1 MFRLLSLTGLFSLAI
16 AFAQAQTFPYQF
28 SYTNEPYEELTNA
41 TVLDNN
47 LVWDDQATVPVGFT
61 FLFDNLPQ
69 TEMFVL
75 GYSGAILPVGQYENG
90 DTLDAIFGYAVL
102 PGFLPFS
109 NTKVQYKTDGSAPNR
124 IFKLEMSKVGFDGI
138 QGQVSFQIWLYE
150 TSNAIQVRLG
160 NQFVPNPTNT
170 YFNGISPL
178 IGYMLNYHY
187 FDDDQAVFPQ
197 AQFVTGT
204 PQVPQDSVIT
214 GDIYYEALFDGP
226 QYGMSGIPLNN
237 SVFTY
242 TPGTVSTNQPGLTL
256 MQLFPNPAVDY
267 VQLTGLDR
275 SEAAQVQLLD
285 AQGKLLR
292 QLELAAG
299 EDQLQLPVDLAPG
312 AYTLR
317 YTAQGQL
324 AVARFVK
331 G

>member
-1 MFRLLSLTGLFSLAI
+1 MFRMLSLTGLFCLAV

-28 SYTNEPYEELTNA
+28 SYTNEPYTGLTNA
-41 TVLDNN
+41 TVLNN
-47 LVWDDQATVPVGFT
+47 IAVWNDEATAPIGFT

-102 PGFLPFS
+102 PGLSPLS
-109 NTKVQYKTDGSAPNR
+109 NTIVQYKTEGSAPNR
-124 IFKLEMSKVGFDGI
+124 IFKLEMAKAGFDGV
-138 QGQVSFQIWLYE
+138 QGEVSFQIWLYE
-150 TSNAIQVRLG
+150 TSNAIQIRLG
-160 NQFVPNPTNT
+160 NQFVPNPANT
-170 YFNGISPL
+170 YFNTKSPL

-187 FDDDQAVFPQ
+187 FDDDEAIFPQ

-214 GDIYYEALFDGP
+214 GDIYNEALFDGP

-237 SVFTY
+237 SVFTF

-256 MQLFPNPAVDY
+256 MQLFPNPVVDY
-267 VQLTGLDR
+267 VQLAGLDR
-275 SEAAQVQLLD
+275 SGAAQVQLMD

-292 QLELAAG
+292 QLELSAG
-299 EDQLQLPVDLAPG
+299 EDHLQLPEDLAPG

-324 AVARFVK
+324 AVARFIK

>member
-1 MFRLLSLTGLFSLAI
+1 MFRTFSLTGLFCLVV

-28 SYTNEPYEELTNA
+28 SYTNEPYAELTNA

-47 LVWDDQATVPVGFT
+47 LVWDDQATAPVGFT

-102 PGFLPFS
+102 PGLSPLS
-109 NTKVQYKTDGSAPNR
+109 NTTVQYKTDGAAPNR
-124 IFKLEMSKVGFDGI
+124 IFKLEMSKAGFDGV
-138 QGQVSFQIWLYE
+138 QGEVSFQIWLYE
-150 TSNAIQVRLG
+150 TSNAIQIRLG
-160 NQFVPNPTNT
+160 NQFIPDPVDT

-187 FDDDQAVFPQ
+187 FDDDEAIFPN

-204 PQVPQDSVIT
+204 PQAPQDSVIT
-214 GDIYYEALFDGP
+214 GDIYNEVFFDGP
-226 QYGMSGIPLNN
+226 QYGMSGVPVNN
-237 SVFTY
+237 SVFTFI
-242 TPGTVSTNQPGLTL
+242 PGTVSTNQPGLAL
-256 MQLFPNPAVDY
+256 MQLFPNPVVDY
-267 VQLTGLDR
+267 VQLIGLDR
-275 SEAAQVQLLD
+275 SQAAQVQLLD

-292 QLELAAG
+292 QLELSAG
-299 EDQLQLPVDLAPG
+299 ETTLRMPGDLAPG
-312 AYTLR
+312 SYVLR
-317 YTAQGQL
+317 YLGDEQL